1 MKRVIVPIVSGVE
14 EMEAVIMIDI
24 FRRAGWEVVAASMD
38 DHIVSASRGVRLVPD
53 AAWSAITPCE
63 FDILAFPGGLKGV
76 EALCSTVPIL
86 ETARSFHRNGKLIGA
101 ICAAPLILHRIGI
114 LYDRRFTSHPSVRSQ
129 LPVSGWTD
137 SAVVAD
143 GNIVTGKGAGAAFAF
158 ALALVRRAGDLVA
171 AEEIARSI
179 CLAN

>member
-86 ETARSFHRNGKLIGA
+86 ETARSFHRNGKLIG
-101 ICAAPLILHRIGI
+101 I